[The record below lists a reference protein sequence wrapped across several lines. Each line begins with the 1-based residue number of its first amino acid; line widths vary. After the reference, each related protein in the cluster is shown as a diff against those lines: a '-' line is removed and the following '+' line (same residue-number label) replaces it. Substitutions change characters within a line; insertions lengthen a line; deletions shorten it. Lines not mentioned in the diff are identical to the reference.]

1 MQEWVLRGA
10 FPKQH
15 LPGRMA
21 RSRRCGGWA
30 LRAVQL
36 STCRARGPAHGVER
50 AGPQGYF
57 DSSKD
62 GGRRPAQG
70 VASVGASRAVHPAL
84 ARACWLAHGVA
95 GGPQGK
101 PPPEPIGGVG
111 QLTALPKMASRGT
124 HARAVV
130 DGPGRVRCL
139 DACQFGRS
147 PACFARL
154 LVWWPGAGYAVNQ
167 PVSQSSG
174 RVVRNGTQWAGTRL
188 LGRSKGT

>member
-10 FPKQH
+10 LQKQH

-36 STCRARGPAHGVER
+36 STGHAHGPAHGVER

-57 DSSKD
+57 DSSND

-70 VASVGASRAVHPAL
+70 VASFGASRAFQPGTCQSVL
-84 ARACWLAHGVA
+84 ASSWRCR
-95 GGPQGK
+95 GPQRR

-111 QLTALPKMASRGT
+111 QLTALPKLASRGT

-130 DGPGRVRCL
+130 DGPGRVRSF
-139 DACQFGRS
+139 DAGQIGRS
-147 PACFARL
+147 PACFARIM
-154 LVWWPGAGYAVNQ
+154 VWWPGAGQAVNQ
-167 PVSQSSG
+167 SVSQSSSQ
-174 RVVRNGTQWAGTRL
+174 VVRNGASV
-188 LGRSKGT
+188 GRDPVTG

>member
-1 MQEWVLRGA
+1 MACRPGPSETGSRGTGA
-10 FPKQH
+10 GVGPQAGGIPKRH

-21 RSRRCGGWA
+21 SSRRCGSWA

-36 STCRARGPAHGVER
+36 STCRAHGPAHGVER

-57 DSSKD
+57 DSSND

-70 VASVGASRAVHPAL
+70 VASFGASRAFQPGTCQSVL
-84 ARACWLAHGVA
+84 ASSWRCR
-95 GGPQGK
+95 GPQRR
-101 PPPEPIGGVG
+101 PPPEPIGGVV
-111 QLTALPKMASRGT
+111 QLTALPKLASRGT

-154 LVWWPGAGYAVNQ
+154 MVWWPGAWEQG
-167 PVSQSSG
+167 P
-174 RVVRNGTQWAGTRL
+174 
-188 LGRSKGT
+188 

>member
-1 MQEWVLRGA
+1 MGITGNTCQGA
-10 FPKQH
+10 WPAH
-15 LPGRMA
+15 GVA
-21 RSRRCGGWA
+21 GWA

-36 STCRARGPAHGVER
+36 STGHAQGPAHGVEP
-50 AGPQGYF
+50 AGPQSSC
-57 DSSKD
+57 DASKD
-62 GGRRPAQG
+62 GRRRPARG
-70 VASVGASRAVHPAL
+70 VVSVGAAGTASPGTCQSVL
-84 ARACWLAHGVA
+84 ARSWRCR
-95 GGPQGK
+95 GPWRML
-101 PPPEPIGGVG
+101 PPAPIGGVG
-111 QLTALPKMASRGT
+111 QLPALPNLASRGT

-174 RVVRNGTQWAGTRL
+174 QVVRNGTQWAGTQL
-188 LGRSKGT
+188 LGRSKVHVSRG